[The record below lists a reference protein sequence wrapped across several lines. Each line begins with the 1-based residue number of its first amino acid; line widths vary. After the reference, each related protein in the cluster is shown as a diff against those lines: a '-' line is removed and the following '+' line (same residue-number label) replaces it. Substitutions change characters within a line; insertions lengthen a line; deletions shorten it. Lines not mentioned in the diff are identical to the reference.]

1 MKLPENLNQKLEN
14 YKQCN
19 SFQKLPVF
27 NNPVD
32 FASDDYIGF
41 SKSEIIFKHVHAYL
55 VENEIFQN
63 GATGSRLISGNHS
76 LYQIAENFIADFH
89 EVEAALIVNSDY
101 DASVG
106 FFEALAQENDVI
118 LYDEL
123 CHALIKDGIEMS
135 KAKSFQFIHND
146 AEDLEQFILKF
157 PNTNIYIVTESVFS
171 LDGDSPNLEEL
182 IKLSEKYNCYLI
194 VEESSALGVFGEKGE
209 GLIQYLQLHNSV
221 FARIISFGKGLGC
234 YGSVILGSE
243 ELKEYLVNFSENLIQ
258 STALSPHSV
267 ATIFTAYQ
275 QLKIE
280 NEAIKEL
287 RQNIVFF
294 NQQKN
299 LLGLKPMFVHSKSA
313 IHSAIM
319 PGCDTIKELAEELQ
333 NKGFDVQS
341 IFSPLVPEGQERLR
355 LCLHSYN
362 SQEEISRI
370 LEFIRNFI
378 FYYTDKTDLNRFLQI
393 IV

>member
-1 MKLPENLNQKLEN
+1 MKLPENLSQKLEN
-14 YKQCN
+14 YKQSN

-106 FFEALAQENDVI
+106 FFEALTQDNDVV

-123 CHALIKDGIEMS
+123 CHAIIKDGIEIA
-135 KAKSFQFIHND
+135 KAKSFKFVHND
-146 AEDLEQFILKF
+146 TEDLEQFILRF
-157 PNTNIYIVTESVFS
+157 PNANIYIVTESVFS
-171 LDGDSPNLEEL
+171 LDGDTPNLEEL
-182 IKLSEKYNCYLI
+182 ILLSEKHNCYLI
-194 VEESSALGVFGEKGE
+194 VDESCALGVFGEKGE
-209 GLIQYLQLHNSV
+209 GLIQYLKLHNSV

-234 YGSVILGSE
+234 YGSVILGSA

-258 STALSPHSV
+258 NTALSPHSV
-267 ATIFTAYQ
+267 ATILTAYQ

-280 NEAIKEL
+280 NEAIDKL

-313 IHSAIM
+313 IHSAIV
-319 PGCDTIKELAEELQ
+319 PGGENIKQLTEELQ
-333 NKGFDVQS
+333 DKGFDVQS
-341 IFSPLVPEGQERLR
+341 IIWPVVPEGQERLR
-355 LCLHSYN
+355 LCIHSYN
-362 SQEEISRI
+362 TEEEISSI
-370 LEFIRNFI
+370 LKLFLDFL
-378 FYYTDKTDLNRFLQI
+378 FY
-393 IV
+393 

>member
-1 MKLPENLNQKLEN
+1 MKLPENLSQRLEN
-14 YKQCN
+14 YKQNN

-32 FASDDYIGF
+32 FSSDDYIGF
-41 SKSEIIFKHVHAYL
+41 SKSETIFRQVHSYL

-63 GATGSRLISGNHS
+63 GATGSRLVSGNHS
-76 LYQIAENFIADFH
+76 LYQITEHFIADFH
-89 EVEAALIVNSDY
+89 DSETALIVNSDY
-101 DASVG
+101 DTNIG
-106 FFEALAQENDVI
+106 FFEAVAQENDVV

-171 LDGDSPNLEEL
+171 LDGDSPNLEEF
-182 IKLSEKYNCYLI
+182 IILSEKYNCYLI
-194 VEESSALGVFGEKGE
+194 VDESSALGVFGENGE

-234 YGSVILGSE
+234 YGSVILGSA
-243 ELKEYLVNFSENLIQ
+243 ELKEYLVNFSENLLQ

-313 IHSAIM
+313 VHTAIV
-319 PGCDTIKELAEELQ
+319 PGCENIKQLSEELQ
-333 NKGFDVQS
+333 NKGYDVQS
-341 IFSPLVPEGQERLR
+341 ILPPFVPEGQERLR

-362 SQEEISRI
+362 SQEEINRV
-370 LEFIRNFI
+370 LELIRDFI
-378 FYYTDKTDLNRFLQI
+378 F
-393 IV
+393 